1 MSNIVNKLQY
11 AVLSMDEGFVDTS
24 FYPTEH
30 EAIQEW
36 ERNTGE
42 SWDEHGDDYVIQGFT
57 QEEIDNLPTDES

>member
-1 MSNIVNKLQY
+1 
-11 AVLSMDEGFVDTS
+11 MDEGFVDTS